1 MEIVV
6 LSPKNAPKRGDFR
19 VPFGHLLL
27 EKRRFPPMKRD
38 SKFAPKTTKWVRSE
52 SNRGRSESNRPRIG
66 VDSRP
71 DSGRFRPRIGVDFDP
86 NRGRNRPESGRFRP
100 IRVESGSARNYNRIS
115 RSKVRRNFL
124 GFPILN
130 RDLIRRS
137 MDSAR
142 FRPSSA
148 QFRPSLARPARGR
161 AGRAHAC

>member
-1 MEIVV
+1 M
-6 LSPKNAPKRGDFR
+6 P
-19 VPFGHLLL
+19 
-27 EKRRFPPMKRD
+27 
-38 SKFAPKTTKWVRSE
+38 PKTTKWVRSE

-66 VDSRP
+66 VDYRP

-130 RDLIRRS
+130 RDLIRKS

-148 QFRPSLARPARGR
+148 QVRPNFGRASRGR
-161 AGRAHAC
+161 DLRGVAQVAPTRVSSTTVTLVLLLHNTNTTDVKKN